1 MSVDLNSLIL
11 AGVLTHLLAGL
22 GKALFKA
29 PKQQAQ
35 IDSIEGKVDAV
46 INQVATLAPGPTPNP
61 LPRGEGAG
69 PMTNAQG
76 GQ

>member
-1 MSVDLNSLIL
+1 MSVDINNLIL

-46 INQVATLAPGPTPNP
+46 IAAISPAAPGPTPNP

-69 PMTNAQG
+69 QMTTAQG